1 MATPA
6 RILIAGMGSIGLR
19 HARICAAEPETIV
32 EVCESRPEGLA
43 ETRAQMP
50 QVKSWTDYHTALEA
64 KPDYVI
70 IATPHQAHADMSIAA
85 LEKGIPVLCEKPMS
99 HSLADAEKM
108 MAASRRHRTPL
119 AVGYCL
125 RFHPGVQRLRK
136 MLADGEIG
144 SAFFARYCVDS
155 LIALQNSRSRYQAT
169 LPGALFMDYS
179 HGLDLLFHLMG
190 KLPATVVSRGI
201 VGNLGDFKADPILF
215 SAIFGYEKNLQAE
228 LHFSYALKPEIHTLQ
243 VIGER
248 LGVLI
253 ELNSGRV
260 DIQDIAKSAQ
270 QTIDLPYERDPLY
283 VQQWRAFRNFCLGQ
297 ASDVCTG
304 DEALKTNQ
312 LMDRLLSSW
321 LKDQ

>member
-1 MATPA
+1 MAMSA

-19 HARICAAEPETIV
+19 HARLYAAEPETTV
-32 EVCESRPEGLA
+32 EICESRAEGLA
-43 ETRAQMP
+43 EARAQMP
-50 QVKSWTDYHTALEA
+50 DVKSWPDYHIALES
-64 KPDYVI
+64 KPDYVV
-70 IATPHQAHADMSIAA
+70 IATPHQAHAGMSIAA

-99 HSLADAEKM
+99 HDLAEAEKM
-108 MAASRRHRTPL
+108 MAASRDNRTPL

-144 SAFFARYCVDS
+144 PFFFARYCVDS

-169 LPGALFMDYS
+169 LPGAVFMDYS
-179 HGLDLLFHLMG
+179 HGLDLLFHLTG
-190 KLPATVVSRGI
+190 KLPATITARGI
-201 VGNLGDFKADPILF
+201 AGNLGDCKANPILF

-243 VIGER
+243 IIGER

-253 ELNSGRV
+253 ELNSGRM
-260 DIQDIAKSAQ
+260 DISDIKENAQ
-270 QTIDLPYERDPLY
+270 QTLTLPYERDPLY
-283 VQQWRAFRNFCLGQ
+283 IQQWRAFRNFCAGK

-312 LMDRLLSSW
+312 LMDRLLASW
-321 LKDQ
+321 SKNR

>member
-1 MATPA
+1 MTTSV

-19 HARICAAEPETIV
+19 HARLYAALPETIV

-43 ETRAQMP
+43 EARGQLP
-50 QVKSWTDYHTALEA
+50 EVKCWADYHAALDS
-64 KPDYVI
+64 KPDYVV
-70 IATPHQAHADMSIAA
+70 IATPHQAHAPMTIAA

-99 HSLADAEKM
+99 HSLTEAEKM
-108 MAASRRHRTPL
+108 MAASRTYSTPL

-136 MLADGEIG
+136 MLADGDIG
-144 SAFFARYCVDS
+144 PFFFVRYCVDS

-169 LPGALFMDYS
+169 LPGAVFMDYS
-179 HGLDLLFHLMG
+179 HGLDLLFHLTG
-190 KLPATVVSRGI
+190 KLPTTIASRGI
-201 VGNLGDFKADPILF
+201 AGNLGDCKADPILF
-215 SAIFGYEKNLQAE
+215 SAIFGYEKSLQAE

-253 ELNSGRV
+253 ELNSGRL
-260 DIQDIAKSAQ
+260 DIHDIKQ
-270 QTIDLPYERDPLY
+270 NVQETVLLPYERDPLY
-283 VQQWRAFRNFCLGQ
+283 LQQWQAFRNFCLGQ
-297 ASDVCTG
+297 KSDICTG

-312 LMDRLLSSW
+312 LMDRLLSTW
-321 LKDQ
+321 LANQ